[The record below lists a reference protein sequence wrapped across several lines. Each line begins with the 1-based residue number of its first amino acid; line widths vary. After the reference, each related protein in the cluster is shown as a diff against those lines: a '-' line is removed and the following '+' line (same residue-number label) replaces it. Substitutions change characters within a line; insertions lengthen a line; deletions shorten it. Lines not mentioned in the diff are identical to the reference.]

1 MKQML
6 SGLAEAHSQGVVHRD
21 LKPQNVMVDESGLLR
36 IMDFGIARTADTAT
50 LTGSGE
56 MMGTP
61 DYISPEQV
69 KGETTTAASDLYSV
83 GIILYEILTGEV
95 PFKGDTAISKVVA
108 RLQVK
113 PALPRTLNPEIP
125 PYLERI
131 VSKLMEVDPEL
142 RYKTAEE
149 VLQDLEREQV
159 DSSFFLRTRK
169 ALLRHKGLIAAVLV
183 GSFGLGGWLL
193 TRNPNGEVQADVPV
207 TTIAILPFQNMMGNS
222 ELAWMET
229 GIQEMLITDIS
240 QSATLRPLLEDRIRR
255 ILREL
260 GSNGQTSFD
269 ENTLEVISDMA
280 AADYVLHGRFLE
292 SEGRFRVDMTL
303 RDTATGVGTPMRMD
317 GKANEIFTLVDAVTE
332 RISSELDLDSLFDRN
347 RPISEVA
354 TSSLAAF
361 QAYQRGVSD
370 MQDGRN
376 QAAIAALQEAVQI
389 DATFA
394 MAHARLAEAHWNLG
408 DAVPAK
414 AFIEKAN
421 EVSHEHPLPL
431 SERFQIH
438 AIAARINDDPD
449 TAIEAYRK
457 LSEFYP
463 TDPDVML
470 GLAAALESTGEMNEA
485 LETYREI
492 AEENPTYGAPLL
504 GLGRM
509 LVTVGRP
516 KEAIPFLERAVESG
530 EFKDDLESLGMLHSI
545 LGVAYKDIDDQRKAI
560 EHFEISLSARRTVG
574 DRRGTI
580 ATLVNMAAAR
590 RKLRQYN
597 EASALLIEAAK
608 EATEWEIPSMESA
621 ALMNLGSI
629 ALEQDRLA
637 EALDYYRTS
646 LDIELRLKQDNEI
659 AYRLDWIAEVYRRI
673 GLFVESLV
681 YLEQARIRLEGV
693 DEPPEK
699 AFNLRILADVQRA
712 RGQLNEAVQALLT
725 AIPVFQE
732 RHELEELARAR
743 SVLADIFIVQGRFAE
758 ALQLIEQGLEDFREG
773 GVHLATMNLKYADL
787 LVEAGNSEMA
797 ENKLNAALTAAGPA
811 YERLPDFEYVRGRLM
826 IARREGEASRLLRS
840 ASEQG
845 RRKGDLILS
854 GRASIALARAL
865 TEQGETAAAR
875 SHLSQVLDASR
886 STRTREVQAS
896 AALALAELDLAA
908 GRLSECGALLEEAR
922 KLATEF
928 QGKPLLRLV
937 HYNLLNLA
945 MKRGDTES
953 AERARREVEN
963 LTKWLKQQLPY
974 QNFGRN
980 PDSRSA
986 SAGSP

>member
-1 MKQML
+1 
-6 SGLAEAHSQGVVHRD
+6 
-21 LKPQNVMVDESGLLR
+21 
-36 IMDFGIARTADTAT
+36 
-50 LTGSGE
+50 
-56 MMGTP
+56 
-61 DYISPEQV
+61 
-69 KGETTTAASDLYSV
+69 
-83 GIILYEILTGEV
+83 
-95 PFKGDTAISKVVA
+95 
-108 RLQVK
+108 
-113 PALPRTLNPEIP
+113 
-125 PYLERI
+125 
-131 VSKLMEVDPEL
+131 
-142 RYKTAEE
+142 
-149 VLQDLEREQV
+149 
-159 DSSFFLRTRK
+159 
-169 ALLRHKGLIAAVLV
+169 
-183 GSFGLGGWLL
+183 
-193 TRNPNGEVQADVPV
+193 
-207 TTIAILPFQNMMGNS
+207 
-222 ELAWMET
+222 
-229 GIQEMLITDIS
+229 
-240 QSATLRPLLEDRIRR
+240 
-255 ILREL
+255 
-260 GSNGQTSFD
+260 
-269 ENTLEVISDMA
+269 MA

-361 QAYQRGVSD
+361 QTYQRGVSE

-376 QAAIAALQEAVQI
+376 QAAMAALQEAVQI

-408 DAVPAK
+408 DAVSAK

-463 TDPDVML
+463 SDPDVML
-470 GLAAALESTGEMNEA
+470 GLAAALESKGEMNQA
-485 LETYREI
+485 LECYRAI
-492 AEENPTYGAPLL
+492 AEANPTYGAPLL

-590 RKLRQYN
+590 RKLRQYDQ
-597 EASALLIEAAK
+597 ASALLVEGAK
-608 EATEWEIPSMESA
+608 EATAWEIPSMESA

-659 AYRLDWIAEVYRRI
+659 AYRLDWIAEVYRRS

-681 YLEQARIRLEGV
+681 YLEQASIRLEGV
-693 DEPPEK
+693 DEPREK

-712 RGQLNEAVQALLT
+712 RGQLDEAVQALLT

-732 RHELEELARAR
+732 RQDLEELARAR
-743 SVLADIFIVQGRFAE
+743 FALSDIFVVQGRFAE
-758 ALQLIEQGLEDFREG
+758 ALQVIEQGLEDFRDG
-773 GVHLATMNLKYADL
+773 LNLAMMNLKYADL
-787 LVEAGNSEMA
+787 LVEAGDSELA
-797 ENKLNAALTAAGPA
+797 ENKLDAALTAAGPV
-811 YERLPDFEYVRGRLM
+811 YGQLPDFEYVRGRLM
-826 IARREGEASRLLRS
+826 IARKEGEASRFLRS

-865 TEQGETAAAR
+865 TEQGETTAAR
-875 SHLSQVLDASR
+875 SHLSRILDASR
-886 STRTREVQAS
+886 STRTSEVQAS
-896 AALALAELDLAA
+896 AALELAELELAS
-908 GRLSECGALLEEAR
+908 GRLSECSAFLEEAR
-922 KLATEF
+922 KRATEF
-928 QGKPLLRLV
+928 QGKPLLRRV

-963 LTKWLKQQLPY
+963 LTEWLKQQLPY

-986 SAGSP
+986 SAGSR